1 MSMDANVECVWPLA
15 CRLGEGLVWDEAK
28 QSMFFVDIKGL
39 AVHAWTPAKN
49 AQRSWPMPEMI
60 GWLVPRAS
68 GDWVAGFKS
77 GVAALKLGQPSKIDW
92 LHRLHKPNSPMRL
105 NDAKADA
112 QGRLWFGTMNGE
124 DESQPVGVFHCLGA
138 DGQLSTQDRGY
149 CVTNGPTFS
158 IDGRTLFHTDSPLR
172 TIYAFDVSP
181 EGELSKKRVW
191 AKFADDEGYP
201 DGMTTDADGLVWVAH
216 WGGSRVTQ
224 RDASGRVLQTVALPV
239 PHVTNVAFGG
249 KDLTDLY
256 VSTART
262 GMSPPALAAAPL
274 SGGLFCARGAGC
286 GRLPGVYAG

>member
-1 MSMDANVECVWPLA
+1 MSAAVECVWPLA

-28 QSMFFVDIKGL
+28 QSIFFVDIQGL
-39 AVHAWTPAKN
+39 AVHAYTPAKS

-77 GVAALKLGQPSKIDW
+77 GVAALKLGQPSKVDW

-124 DESQPVGVFHCLGA
+124 DESQPLGVFNRIDA
-138 DGQLSTQDRGY
+138 AGQLATVDRGY

-158 IDGRTLFHTDSPLR
+158 LDGRTLFHTDSPLR

-181 EGELSKKRVW
+181 EGELSNKRVW
-191 AKFADDEGYP
+191 VKFADDEGYP
-201 DGMTTDADGLVWVAH
+201 DGMTTDADGHVWVAH

-224 RDASGRVLQTVALPV
+224 RDASGQVLQTIVLPV

-249 KDLTDLY
+249 ADLSDLY
-256 VSTART
+256 ITSARK
-262 GMSPPALAAAPL
+262 GLSAQQLAAAPL
-274 SGGLFCARGAGC
+274 SGGLFCARGAGR

>member
-1 MSMDANVECVWPLA
+1 MSFEVECAWPLA

-28 QSMFFVDIKGL
+28 QSIFFVDIQGP
-39 AVHAWTPAKN
+39 AVHAYTPAKN
-49 AQRSWPMPEMI
+49 AQRSWPMPEMV

-68 GDWVAGFKS
+68 GDWIAGFKS
-77 GVAALKLGQPSKIDW
+77 GVAALKLGQPSKIEW

-124 DESQPVGVFHCLGA
+124 DESQPVGQFHRLGA
-138 DGQLSTQDRGY
+138 DGQVATVDRGY

-158 IDGRTLFHTDSPLR
+158 LDGRTIFHTDSPLR

-181 EGELSKKRVW
+181 DGELSNKRVW
-191 AKFADDEGYP
+191 VKFADEEGYP
-201 DGMTTDADGLVWVAH
+201 DGMTTDADGHVWVAH
-216 WGGSRVTQ
+216 WAGSRVTQ
-224 RDASGRVLQTVALPV
+224 RDASGKVLQTIALPV

-249 KDLTDLY
+249 PDLSDLY
-256 VSTART
+256 ITSARK
-262 GMSPPALAAAPL
+262 GLSAQQLAAAPL
-274 SGGLFCARGAGC
+274 SGGLFCARGAGR